1 MSTTIEYVVRLRRP
15 HEKQREFLD
24 STAKRKVIRA
34 GRRGGKTT
42 GIAIHAVRRFLAG
55 ARVLYATPTQEQV
68 DAFWWEVKRALAEP
82 IDAGVYKKNESL
94 HTIELPGT
102 KQRIRAKTAWNAD
115 TLRGDF
121 ADELILDE
129 FQLVDE
135 EAWELVGAPMLL
147 DNDGNATFIY
157 TPPSLRSRSVSKAR
171 DPKHAA
177 KMYKKAE
184 ADRTGRWEA
193 FHFGSSH
200 NPHISAAALAELA
213 SDMTPLAI
221 RQEIDAE
228 DVDEVPGA
236 LWTPAVI
243 EEHRVSH
250 APTFKRVGVG
260 VDPSGGRAEIGI
272 VGCGFGHDNHGYTVE
287 DRSQPGHLGPENWA
301 RAAVDLYHDIGA
313 DVLVAEANF
322 GGDMVAST
330 IRTVDPSVNV
340 KVTHSSRGKAVRAE
354 PVSSLSRQGHHHH
367 VGEHAELETEKTQ
380 WVPGDPESPNRLDAE
395 VFVLTELMLGTRR
408 NTRLR
413 LY

>member
-1 MSTTIEYVVRLRRP
+1 MPEYAVRLRRP
-15 HEKQREFLD
+15 HAKQREFLD
-24 STAKRKVIRA
+24 SRAKRKVVRA

-42 GIAIHAVRRFLAG
+42 GIGIHAVKRFLEG

-129 FQLVDE
+129 FQLMDE

-171 DPKHAA
+171 DPRHAA
-177 KMYKKAE
+177 KMFKKAE
-184 ADRTGRWEA
+184 ADGTGRWEA
-193 FHFGSSH
+193 FHFGSKH
-200 NPHISAAALAELA
+200 NPHISSAALAELT

-243 EEHRVSH
+243 EEHRVSV

-272 VGCGFGHDNHGYTVE
+272 VGCGVGHDGHGYTVE
-287 DRSQPGHLGPENWA
+287 DRSQPGHLGPHNWA
-301 RAAVDLYHDIGA
+301 RAAVDLYHDLGA
-313 DVLVAEANF
+313 DIMVAEVNF
-322 GGDMVAST
+322 GGDMVASN

-340 KVTHSSRGKAVRAE
+340 QVTHSSRGKAVRAE
-354 PVSSLSRQGHHHH
+354 PVSSLSRQGRHHH
-367 VGEHAELETEKTQ
+367 VGEHAALETEKTQ
-380 WVPGDPESPNRLDAE
+380 WVPGDPQSPNRLDAE
-395 VFVLTELMLGTRR
+395 VFVLTELMLRHAP
-408 NTRLR
+408 LAEV
-413 LY
+413 YSF